1 MPESQPEPQ
10 DDFRQRLSDSL
21 SPISYWYYHTIY
33 RPILAFFRMPGSGG
47 FGVLLIIFMIVVT
60 LGALD
65 LRVNYVNPETG
76 KPLSTIAAVYAV
88 FALLVFETA
97 LPLPDSWVTQI
108 VFFAVPIS
116 GLLLLGQGVI
126 RVGSSLLDVN
136 LWNRAMASTYSD
148 HVIVCGLGKVGFR
161 VVRWVLDLEEEVVV
175 IESRADNPFL
185 AQVRSWG
192 VPVIIA
198 DSRRPEVLQDA
209 GILEAESIVPCTS
222 DDLVNLSVAL
232 EARQL
237 QPEIKVVLRMFDN
250 RMADNVERGFDIH
263 TAFSIPDL
271 SAPAFAA
278 AATRAPLDYAFAV
291 GKDHK
296 QLLTITEFTI
306 VPGSILIGY
315 SVRRLEQEYN
325 LAVITHR
332 HNGEFTLHPRGD
344 VTFNLGD
351 QFVISAPIADLNE
364 IAKLTPPTHDL
375 DLYEQKRWPRDHEA
389 RADYWQ
395 KLEQVDA

>member
-1 MPESQPEPQ
+1 MSESKLESPDDVRQPLWAFTTPL
-10 DDFRQRLSDSL
+10 FHGF
-21 SPISYWYYHTIY
+21 YNYIY
-33 RPILAFFRMPGSGG
+33 RPILAFFRMPGAKG
-47 FGVLLIIFMIVVT
+47 FGILLIVFMLVVT

-65 LRVNYVNPETG
+65 LKVNYVNPETG
-76 KPLSTIAAVYAV
+76 KPLSTIAAIYAV

-97 LPLPDSWVTQI
+97 LPLPDSWVTQV

-136 LWNRAMASTYSD
+136 LWDRAMASTYSD

-161 VVRWVLDLEEEVVV
+161 VARWVLDLKEEVVV
-175 IESRADNPFL
+175 IENRADNPFV
-185 AQVRSWG
+185 AEIRSWG

-198 DSRRPEVLQDA
+198 DARRPDVLQDA
-209 GILEAESIVPCTS
+209 GILAAESIVPCTS

-237 QPEIKVVLRMFDN
+237 RPEIKVVLRMFDN

-291 GKDHK
+291 GKDQQ

-315 SVRRLEQEYN
+315 NVRRLESEYN
-325 LAVITHR
+325 VAVITHR
-332 HNGEFTLHPRGD
+332 QNGEFTLHPKGD
-344 VTFNLGD
+344 VTFALGD
-351 QFVISAPIADLNE
+351 QFVISAPIPDLNA
-364 IAKLTPPTHDL
+364 IAKLTPPTHDM
-375 DLYEQKRWPRDHEA
+375 DLYEQKRWPRD
-389 RADYWQ
+389 RAERATYWGQ
-395 KLEQVDA
+395 FE